1 MLWDIYTRKELTA
14 FHDHTGDVTRI
25 SLSPTDP
32 NVFVSGSCDGLAKVW
47 DIRSGQCTMTFEKH
61 DNDVNDV
68 DFMSSGLAFA
78 TASEDSSCCL
88 FDLRSNSELV
98 TLIADDILGGA
109 MSVSFSHSG
118 RLVFAGYD
126 DFNCLGWDVLA
137 PDDGPRYSLA
147 KHKDRVSCVGV
158 SPDGHALCTGSWDTT
173 LMVRPCSRGLR
184 CRIGSVGAH
193 VCVCWCVHRSGPE
206 STSRPS
212 NTWHCDVL

>member
-193 VCVCWCVHRSGPE
+193 VCVLVRAQIWA
-206 STSRPS
+206 
-212 NTWHCDVL
+212 